1 MPSTTTDTRSGMERN
16 MRLLPWWWV
25 FRWVWLGEA
34 VWIIYLIRE
43 RGLTLGQVALFEAV
57 FMAVVL
63 ASEVPTGMVAD
74 RYGRRVSLLVA
85 TTMTSAAFITF
96 GLSTSTS
103 ALLVSYAM
111 FGVADAFMSGADTA
125 LLFDTMRRVGR
136 ENDFAGF
143 VGRLGGVQSAVIA
156 ILTLIGAVL
165 ADAFSLA
172 TPIVLSGV
180 LTIPAIGIAW
190 FLVEPA
196 HEGERPSFIAT
207 GRLAIRRASASR
219 AIWAAILIFGV
230 VNVAIW
236 AMSVTIQPV
245 VEAYGL
251 PLWTLGVFIGIQ
263 MLSGSGAAWFSGP
276 AGRRLG
282 LRRTLLTM
290 PLLGAIALLGGA
302 QGSIWLFPIFILPAV
317 GWNVLQPHVTDY
329 LSRRSPDRER
339 ATVLSM
345 MNFAASIGAII
356 ASVAFGLVVDRAGI
370 GATLTVIAAVLT
382 LLSLLVYALWST
394 AGDTTIEPRDPV
406 TAEPRQAAAT
416 AEGDAEA
423 DR

>member
-1 MPSTTTDTRSGMERN
+1 MSSTTADTRSGMERN

-25 FRWVWLGEA
+25 LRWVWLGEA

-63 ASEVPTGMVAD
+63 ASEVPTGMIAD
-74 RYGRRVSLLVA
+74 RYGRRISLIMA
-85 TTMTSAAFITF
+85 TALTSAAFITF

-103 ALLVSYAM
+103 VLLVSYAL
-111 FGVADAFMSGADTA
+111 FGVADALTSGADTA

-136 ENDFAGF
+136 EHDFANF

-156 ILTLIGAVL
+156 GLTLAGAVL
-165 ADAFSLA
+165 ADSFSLA
-172 TPIVLSGV
+172 LPITLSGV

-190 FLVEPA
+190 FLVEPP

-207 GRLAIRRASASR
+207 GRLALGRVASSR
-219 AIWAAILIFGV
+219 AIWAAILTFGV

-236 AMSVTIQPV
+236 AMAVTIQPV
-245 VEAYGL
+245 VVAYGL
-251 PLWTLGVFIGIQ
+251 PLWTLGVFIGAQ
-263 MLSGSGAAWFSGP
+263 MLSGSAAAWFSGP

-302 QGSIWLFPIFILPAV
+302 HGSIWLFPIFILPAV

-345 MNFAASIGAII
+345 MNLAATVGAII
-356 ASVAFGLVVDRAGI
+356 ASVIFGLVVDDAGI
-370 GATLTVIAAVLT
+370 RPTLIGIAVVLTVIGLAVY
-382 LLSLLVYALWST
+382 LLWAT
-394 AGDTTIEPRDPV
+394 AGDTTIEPRD
-406 TAEPRQAAAT
+406 AAT
-416 AEGDAEA
+416 APGTEGGAEA
-423 DR
+423 ER

>member
-1 MPSTTTDTRSGMERN
+1 MPSTTADTRSGMERN

-25 FRWVWLGEA
+25 VRWIWLGEA

-63 ASEVPTGMVAD
+63 AGEVPTGMIAD
-74 RYGRRVSLLVA
+74 RYGRRISLLLA
-85 TTMTSAAFITF
+85 TTLTSAAFITF
-96 GLSTSTS
+96 GLSTSAS
-103 ALLVSYAM
+103 VLLVSYAM

-125 LLFDTMRRVGR
+125 LLFDTMRRVDR
-136 ENDFAGF
+136 ENEFAGF
-143 VGRLGGVQSAVIA
+143 VGRLGGVQSAAIA
-156 ILTLIGAVL
+156 VLTVIGAVL

-190 FLVEPA
+190 FLVEPS
-196 HEGERPSFIAT
+196 HEGEQPSFIAT
-207 GRLAIRRASASR
+207 GRLALRRVSASR

-236 AMSVTIQPV
+236 AMAVTIQPV
-245 VEAYGL
+245 AAAYGL
-251 PLWTLGVFIGIQ
+251 PLWTLGLFIGAQ
-263 MLSGSGAAWFSGP
+263 MLSGSAAAWFSGP

-290 PLLGAIALLGGA
+290 PLLGAISLLGGA
-302 QGSIWLFPIFILPAV
+302 HGAIWLFPIFILPTV
-317 GWNVLQPHVTDY
+317 GWNVLQPHITDY

-345 MNFAASIGAII
+345 MNFAASVGAII
-356 ASVAFGLVVDRAGI
+356 ASVIFGLVVDDAGI
-370 GATLTVIAAVLT
+370 GATLTVIAGVLT
-382 LLSLLVYALWST
+382 VLGLLTYALWASS
-394 AGDTTIEPRDPV
+394 GDTAIEPREAV
-406 TAEPRQAAAT
+406 AAGAGEAAA
-416 AEGDAEA
+416 AREA
-423 DR
+423 TDR